1 MRYSLEVP
9 ISHMLN
15 AFKALL
21 HMYIVNLVV
30 VPTLARDLVPRA
42 SHDHGKAWAR
52 ARPQNFQTKPSAINS
67 THITY
72 AHNYNSKKYK

>member
-1 MRYSLEVP
+1 MRCSLEAP

-21 HMYIVNLVV
+21 QMYIVNLVV

-42 SHDHGKAWAR
+42 SHDHGKGGLGPGETSKFSNQAL
-52 ARPQNFQTKPSAINS
+52 S
-67 THITY
+67 
-72 AHNYNSKKYK
+72 NYYVQLQYV